1 VTGKWIFRHK
11 LHPDGS
17 LARYKA
23 RWVLRGFTQKE
34 GVDYGETF
42 SPVVKPAM
50 IRTVLSLAVTSNW
63 PIRQLDVKNAFL
75 HGRLEEVV
83 YSQQPAGFVDTG
95 SPHHVCQLQ
104 RSLYG
109 LKQAPRAWFQRFTS
123 HLLHLG
129 FTASRCDSSLFI
141 MHRGGATAYLL
152 LYVDDIILTASTTA
166 LLRSIIQSLH
176 GEFSMTDIGDLHH
189 FLGIN
194 VHRSDAALFLSQQ
207 QYALELLERA
217 NMIGCKPIGTP
228 VDSKAKLS
236 AADGILL
243 PNPSEYRSLAGA
255 LQYLMLTRPDIAY
268 AVQHA
273 CQFMHAPRDVHLQLI
288 KRILCY
294 VRGTTQLGL
303 HIHRHS
309 PTFA

>member
-1 VTGKWIFRHK
+1 
-11 LHPDGS
+11 
-17 LARYKA
+17 
-23 RWVLRGFTQKE
+23 
-34 GVDYGETF
+34 
-42 SPVVKPAM
+42 
-50 IRTVLSLAVTSNW
+50 
-63 PIRQLDVKNAFL
+63 
-75 HGRLEEVV
+75 
-83 YSQQPAGFVDTG
+83 
-95 SPHHVCQLQ
+95 
-104 RSLYG
+104 
-109 LKQAPRAWFQRFTS
+109 
-123 HLLHLG
+123 
-129 FTASRCDSSLFI
+129 
-141 MHRGGATAYLL
+141 
-152 LYVDDIILTASTTA
+152 VDDIILTASTTA

-243 PNPSEYRSLAGA
+243 LNPSEYRSLAGA